1 MQPIKRGIA
10 TDKRVESALL
20 NFPHHY
26 LRITLLNRPL
36 ILIAF
41 TALLLFCSLSLSAAR
56 PIPAAPK
63 IAATGYLLIDFDSG
77 RALAEKSADQA
88 LEPASLTKIMTAYV
102 VFREI
107 AEGNITLKE
116 EVLISEKAW
125 RMVGSRMFI
134 EVGKRVKV
142 ETLLRGLIIQSGND
156 ASVALAEHI
165 AGSESTFAQLM
176 NNHAT
181 RLGMS
186 NTNFVNS
193 TGLPHKDH
201 YTTARDIALVAAAAI
216 REFPDFYKW
225 YGEKS
230 FLYNGIKQHN
240 RNKLLWRDKSV
251 DGMKTGHT
259 EAAGYCLVASAKRDN
274 MRLISVVLGT
284 RSENARA
291 QESQSLLNYGFRFF
305 ETHKLY
311 SANEALSHA
320 RIWKGDKKALA
331 LGLTEDLYV
340 TIPRHSYK
348 NLDAQMVLEPK
359 LLAPI
364 TKGSTL
370 GHVSITLEGK
380 SVAQVPLTALEKVA
394 EGNLFQQ
401 LKDHVLLWLE

>member
-1 MQPIKRGIA
+1 M
-10 TDKRVESALL
+10 
-20 NFPHHY
+20 
-26 LRITLLNRPL
+26 NRQL
-36 ILIAF
+36 ILNSF
-41 TALLLFCSLSLSAAR
+41 LALLLLWSLPATAAR
-56 PIPAAPK
+56 PIPAAPT
-63 IAATGYLLIDFDSG
+63 IAASGYLLIDFNSG
-77 RALAEKSADQA
+77 KVLAEKSADQP

-107 AEGNITLKE
+107 SEGNISLTE
-116 EVLISEKAW
+116 EVLVSEKAW

-134 EVGKRVKV
+134 EVGKRIKV

-165 AGSESTFAQLM
+165 AGSEATFAQLM
-176 NNHAT
+176 NNHAQ
-181 RLGMS
+181 RLGMT
-186 NTNFVNS
+186 NTNFINS

-216 REFPDFYKW
+216 REFPDFYQW

-259 EAAGYCLVASAKRDN
+259 KAAGYCLVASAKREN
-274 MRLISVVLGT
+274 MRLITVVLGT
-284 RSENARA
+284 RSEDARA

-311 SANEALSHA
+311 SANEPLNHA
-320 RIWKGDKKALA
+320 RVWKGHKKTLA
-331 LGLTEDLYV
+331 LGLNKDLYV
-340 TIPRHSYK
+340 TIPRHAYK
-348 NLDAQMVLEPK
+348 KLDAQMVLDPQ

-364 TKGSTL
+364 TKGSAL

-380 SVAQVPLTALEKVA
+380 EVVNTPLNALEEIT
-394 EGNLFQQ
+394 EGSLWQQ
-401 LKDHVLLWLE
+401 AKDHVLLWLE